1 MSSFNIPKNDMLKYP
16 VEYYYPDSE
25 INKKAPLLESLVDM
39 VNSKDAKKYN
49 ENFEDYQDAKYF
61 KIVRDI
67 ANRILRSKEENIKDI
82 FVELASTSYLEIDE
96 HLYYFAFTEACI
108 LLTRKDI
115 ELKRLNLPEYNKYI
129 KLYDKKMTVNLKG

>member
-67 ANRILRSKEENIKDI
+67 ANRILRSKEENIKNI

>member
-1 MSSFNIPKNDMLKYP
+1 MSSFNIPKNDILKYP

-39 VNSKDAKKYN
+39 VNNKDAKKYN
-49 ENFEDYQDAKYF
+49 ENFKDYQDAKYF

-67 ANRILRSKEENIKDI
+67 ANRILRSKEEDIKNI

-129 KLYDKKMTVNLKG
+129 KLYDEKMTVNLKG